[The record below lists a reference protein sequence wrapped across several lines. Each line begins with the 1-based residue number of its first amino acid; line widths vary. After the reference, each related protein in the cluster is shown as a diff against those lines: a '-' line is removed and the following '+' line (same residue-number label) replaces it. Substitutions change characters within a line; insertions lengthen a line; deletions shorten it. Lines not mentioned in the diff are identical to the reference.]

1 MRKNIILGAVVAT
14 AMMALT
20 ASGADAQARRG
31 AAGPA
36 MGPPPAPVPAR
47 LGGHPNL
54 NGVWQVMGNDANWD
68 LEPHSA
74 QSGPLG
80 PAGERVLGTWSAEP
94 PGLGVVEG
102 GKIPYKPES
111 LARLNDNH
119 AHRIVHDPEA
129 ACYLPGI
136 PRATYIDLP
145 FQIVQGDG
153 DDILMV
159 YEYANANRVI
169 EMKPVEVPPIDT
181 WMGTSYGKWEGDTL
195 VVTTLAQSPGEYKAP
210 AGEMI
215 SDAVTWLDRQGNYIT
230 NTATVTERFRPMGP
244 NHIDYTATID
254 DPSVYAR
261 PWTIHLVLYKHV
273 EPNAQLLEFR
283 CVPFSEMLL
292 YGDLLENRGAPAPA
306 GAVPPPPPAVRAPA
320 PPPAPKTG
328 ERG

>member
-1 MRKNIILGAVVAT
+1 MRKHFVLGAVAALAIMTVT
-14 AMMALT
+14 APSAF
-20 ASGADAQARRG
+20 GQARGGG
-31 AAGPA
+31 AFPAGTPVTA
-36 MGPPPAPVPAR
+36 VPAR
-47 LGGHPNL
+47 IDSHPNL
-54 NGVWQVMGNDANWD
+54 NGVWSTMSEANWD

-80 PAGERVLGTWSAEP
+80 PAGERVMGAWSAEP
-94 PGLGVVEG
+94 PGLGVVDG
-102 GKIPYKPES
+102 GRLPYKPDA
-111 LARLNDNH
+111 LAHLNDNR

-136 PRATYIDLP
+136 PRATYVNNMP
-145 FQIVQGDG
+145 FQIIQGGG

-159 YEYANANRVI
+159 YEYANANRVV

-195 VVTTLAQSPGEYKAP
+195 VVVTLAQSPGEYKAP

-215 SDAVTWLDRQGNYIT
+215 SDSVTWLDRQGNYIT
-230 NTATVTERFRPMGP
+230 NTATVTERFKPMGP
-244 NHIDYTATID
+244 NHIDYSVTVD
-254 DPSVYAR
+254 DPTVYSHA
-261 PWTIHLVLYKHV
+261 WTMHMPLYKHV

-292 YGDLLENRGAPAPA
+292 YGDLLENRNAPAPMA
-306 GAVPPPPPAVRAPA
+306 PPAAVPPPPAV
-320 PPPAPKTG
+320 KKVG